1 MQNFNSF
8 FAYIFHFSLF
18 TFHFYLYLCHM
29 KLSILIPTFNQD
41 CTQLV
46 HDLLEQLPQ
55 DAEIIVADDGSTVAS
70 IRENN
75 ATIAQLGQCRYWQ
88 AKMNLGR
95 AKIRN
100 LLAEMAQGE
109 WILFIDSD
117 AKVRSNDFIASYL
130 KETDGRQVICGGTGN
145 YDSCPSED
153 KALRYKY
160 EVHAERKRTLKA
172 RRKKPYAQFST
183 FNFMIL
189 RDLFLQIRFCNE
201 ICDYGHEDSLFGL
214 ALKDRK
220 IPVLHIDNKLIH
232 TGLEPT
238 PAYLRKIKTSLFT
251 LSRLDEKIQRRF
263 TISAIAL
270 FIKKCHLQGV
280 VTWLFKVS
288 GHQLKQNLYGKN
300 PSLFLF
306 KLYKLGFF
314 CKIME

>member
-1 MQNFNSF
+1 
-8 FAYIFHFSLF
+8 
-18 TFHFYLYLCHM
+18 M

-46 HDLLEQLPQ
+46 HDLLEQLPK
-55 DAEIIVADDGSTVAS
+55 DAEIIVADDGSTAAP

-75 ATIAQLGQCRYWQ
+75 ATIAQLPQCRFWQ

-117 AKVRSNDFIASYL
+117 AQVRSRDYISSYL
-130 KETDGRQVICGGTGN
+130 SQTEGYQVICGGTGN
-145 YDSCPSED
+145 FESCPSPD
-153 KALRYKY
+153 KTLRYKY
-160 EVHAERKRTLKA
+160 EIHREHKRTLKL

-189 RDLFLQIRFCNE
+189 RELFLQIRFCND
-201 ICDYGHEDSLFGL
+201 ICDYGHEDTLFGL
-214 ALKDRK
+214 ELKDRK
-220 IPVLHIDNKLIH
+220 VPVLHIDNKLIH

-238 PAYLRKIKTSLFT
+238 PAYLRKVKTFLFT
-251 LSRLDEKIQRRF
+251 LSRLDEKVQRRI

-270 FIKKCHLQGV
+270 FLKKSHLKGLV
-280 VTWLFKVS
+280 VWLFNVS
-288 GHQLKQNLYGKN
+288 NHQIKQNLFSKN
-300 PSLFLF
+300 PSLLLF
-306 KLYKLGFF
+306 KLYKIGFF
-314 CKIME
+314 CKIMP

>member
-1 MQNFNSF
+1 
-8 FAYIFHFSLF
+8 
-18 TFHFYLYLCHM
+18 M

-55 DAEIIVADDGSTVAS
+55 DAEIIVADDGSTAAS
-70 IRENN
+70 VRENN
-75 ATIAQLGQCRYWQ
+75 ATIAKLPQCRFWQ

-100 LLAEMAQGE
+100 LLAEMAKGE

-117 AKVRSNDFIASYL
+117 AQVRSKDFIASYL

-145 YDSCPSED
+145 FDTCPSPD

-160 EVHAERKRTLKA
+160 EVLAERKKPLKL
-172 RRKKPYAQFST
+172 RRRKPYAQFST

-189 RDLFLQIRFCNE
+189 RDLFMQIRFCNE
-201 ICDYGHEDSLFGL
+201 ICDYGHEDTLFGL

-251 LSRLDEKIQRRF
+251 LSRLDEKITANQYIRHCAVHKEMSSKRF
-263 TISAIAL
+263 
-270 FIKKCHLQGV
+270 CHLA
-280 VTWLFKVS
+280 L
-288 GHQLKQNLYGKN
+288 
-300 PSLFLF
+300 
-306 KLYKLGFF
+306 
-314 CKIME
+314 

>member
-1 MQNFNSF
+1 MN
-8 FAYIFHFSLF
+8 
-18 TFHFYLYLCHM
+18 YLSYLCHM

-55 DAEIIVADDGSTVAS
+55 DAEIIVADDGSTAAS
-70 IRENN
+70 VRENN
-75 ATIAQLGQCRYWQ
+75 ATIAKLPQCRFWQ

-100 LLAEMAQGE
+100 LLAEMAKGE

-117 AKVRSNDFIASYL
+117 AQVRSKDFIASYL

-145 YDSCPSED
+145 FDTCPSPD

-160 EVHAERKRTLKA
+160 EVLAERVKTLKK
-172 RRKKPYAQFST
+172 RRRKPYAQFST

-189 RDLFLQIRFCNE
+189 RELFMQIRFCNE
-201 ICDYGHEDSLFGL
+201 ICDYGHEDTLFGL
-214 ALKDRK
+214 ELKDRK

-232 TGLEPT
+232 TGLETT

-251 LSRLDEKIQRRF
+251 LSRLDEKIQRRIN
-263 TISAIAL
+263 ISAIAL
-270 FIKKCHLQGV
+270 CLKKLHLRGFAV
-280 VTWLFKVS
+280 WLFNISSRQIRK
-288 GHQLKQNLYGKN
+288 NLFSSN
-300 PSLFLF
+300 PNLILF
-306 KLYKLGFF
+306 KIYKLGYF

>member
-1 MQNFNSF
+1 
-8 FAYIFHFSLF
+8 
-18 TFHFYLYLCHM
+18 M

-55 DAEIIVADDGSTVAS
+55 DAEIIVADDGSTAAS
-70 IRENN
+70 VRENN
-75 ATIAQLGQCRYWQ
+75 ATIANLPQCRFWQ

-100 LLAEMAQGE
+100 LLAEMAKGE
-109 WILFIDSD
+109 WLLFIDSD
-117 AKVRSNDFIASYL
+117 AQVRSKDFIASYL

-145 YDSCPSED
+145 FDTCPSPD

-160 EVHAERKRTLKA
+160 EVLAERVKTLKK
-172 RRKKPYAQFST
+172 RRRKPYAQFST

-189 RDLFLQIRFCNE
+189 RELFMQIRFCNE
-201 ICDYGHEDSLFGL
+201 ICDYGHEDTLFGL
-214 ALKDRK
+214 ELKDRK

-232 TGLEPT
+232 TGLETT

-251 LSRLDEKIQRRF
+251 LSRLDEKIQRRIN
-263 TISAIAL
+263 ISAIAL
-270 FIKKCHLQGV
+270 CLKKLHLRGFAV
-280 VTWLFKVS
+280 WLFNIS
-288 GHQLKQNLYGKN
+288 SRQLRKNLFSSN
-300 PSLFLF
+300 PNLILF
-306 KLYKLGFF
+306 KIYKLGYF

>member
-1 MQNFNSF
+1 
-8 FAYIFHFSLF
+8 
-18 TFHFYLYLCHM
+18 M

-55 DAEIIVADDGSTVAS
+55 DAEIIVADDGSTATS

-75 ATIAQLGQCRYWQ
+75 AAIAKFPQCRYFQ

-117 AKVRSNDFIASYL
+117 AQVRSKDFIATYL
-130 KETDGRQVICGGTGN
+130 RETDGRQVICGGTGN
-145 YDSCPSED
+145 YESCPSPD
-153 KALRYKY
+153 KTLRYKY
-160 EVHAERKRTLKA
+160 EVHDEKERTLKL

-189 RDLFLQIRFCNE
+189 RELFMQIRFCNE
-201 ICDYGHEDSLFGL
+201 ICDYGHEDSMFGL
-214 ALKDRK
+214 ELKDRK
-220 IPVLHIDNKLIH
+220 VPVLHIDNKLIH

-251 LSRLDEKIQRRF
+251 LSRLDEKVQQRI
-263 TISAIAL
+263 TISAFAL
-270 FIKKCHLQGV
+270 FIKKCRLQGLV
-280 VTWLFKVS
+280 IWLFNVF
-288 GHQLKQNLYGKN
+288 GHKIKQNLFSSN
-300 PSLFLF
+300 PSLLLF
-306 KLYKLGFF
+306 NFYKLGFF

>member
-1 MQNFNSF
+1 
-8 FAYIFHFSLF
+8 
-18 TFHFYLYLCHM
+18 M
-29 KLSILIPTFNQD
+29 KLSILIPTYNQD

-55 DAEIIVADDGSTVAS
+55 DAEIIVADDGSTVAT
-70 IRENN
+70 IREQNN
-75 ATIAQLGQCRYWQ
+75 VISQLPQCRYWQ
-88 AKMNLGR
+88 ARMNLGR

-117 AKVRSNDFIASYL
+117 AQVQSKDFIASYL
-130 KETDGRQVICGGTGN
+130 KETEGRQVICGGTGN

-160 EVHAERKRTLKA
+160 EIHAERRRTLKA
-172 RRKKPYAQFST
+172 RRRKPYAQFST

-189 RDLFLQIRFCNE
+189 RELFLQIRFCNE

-263 TISAIAL
+263 TISALAL
-270 FIKKCHLQGV
+270 FIKKCHLQGIV
-280 VTWLFKVS
+280 VWLFKLS
-288 GHQLKQNLYGKN
+288 SRQLKQNLYGKN

>member
-1 MQNFNSF
+1 
-8 FAYIFHFSLF
+8 
-18 TFHFYLYLCHM
+18 M

-55 DAEIIVADDGSTVAS
+55 DAEIIVADDGSTATF

-75 ATIAQLGQCRYWQ
+75 ATIAKLAQCRYWQ

-100 LLAEMAQGE
+100 LLAEMALGE

-117 AKVRSNDFIASYL
+117 AQVRSKDFIATYL
-130 KETDGRQVICGGTGN
+130 RETEGRQVICGGTGN

-153 KALRYKY
+153 KTLRYKY
-160 EVHAERKRTLKA
+160 EVHSEQQRSLKL

-189 RDLFLQIRFCNE
+189 RELFLQIRFCNE
-201 ICDYGHEDSLFGL
+201 ICDYGHEDTLFGL

-220 IPVLHIDNKLIH
+220 IPILHIDNKLIH

-251 LSRLDEKIQRRF
+251 LSRLDKKIQCRI

-270 FIKKCHLQGV
+270 IIKKCHLKGL
-280 VTWLFKVS
+280 VTWLFKVF
-288 GHQLKQNLYGKN
+288 GHQIKQNLFGSN

-306 KLYKLGFF
+306 KLYKIGFY

>member
-1 MQNFNSF
+1 
-8 FAYIFHFSLF
+8 
-18 TFHFYLYLCHM
+18 M

-55 DAEIIVADDGSTVAS
+55 DAEILVADDGSTAIP
-70 IRENN
+70 IRDNN
-75 ATIAQLGQCRYWQ
+75 ASIAQLPQCRYWQ

-117 AKVRSNDFIASYL
+117 AQVKSKDFIASYMSL
-130 KETDGRQVICGGTGN
+130 TEGNQVICGGTGN
-145 YDSCPSED
+145 YDSCPSKD

-160 EVHAERKRTLKA
+160 EVHAERKRSLKE
-172 RRKKPYAQFST
+172 RRRHPYAQFTT
-183 FNFMIL
+183 FNFMIQ
-189 RDLFLQIRFCNE
+189 RELFMQIQFCNE

-214 ALKDRK
+214 ELKDRK
-220 IPVLHIDNKLIH
+220 IPILHIYNKLLH
-232 TGLEPT
+232 TGLEDT
-238 PAYLRKIKTSLFT
+238 PSYLRKVKTSLFT
-251 LSRLDEKIQRRF
+251 LSRLEEKVQRRI

-270 FIKKCHLQGV
+270 CLKKCHLKGFMV
-280 VTWLFKVS
+280 WLFDVNKNKM
-288 GHQLKQNLYGKN
+288 KQNLLGEK
-300 PSLFLF
+300 PSLLIF

-314 CKIME
+314 CKIMS

>member
-1 MQNFNSF
+1 
-8 FAYIFHFSLF
+8 
-18 TFHFYLYLCHM
+18 M

-55 DAEIIVADDGSTVAS
+55 DAEIIVADDGSTAAS
-70 IRENN
+70 VRENN
-75 ATIAQLGQCRYWQ
+75 ATIAKLPQCRFWQ

-100 LLAEMAQGE
+100 LLAEMAKGE

-117 AKVRSNDFIASYL
+117 AQVRSKDFIASYL

-145 YDSCPSED
+145 FDTCPSPD

-160 EVHAERKRTLKA
+160 EVLAERKKPLKL
-172 RRKKPYAQFST
+172 RRRKPYAQFST

-189 RDLFLQIRFCNE
+189 RDLFMQIRFCNE
-201 ICDYGHEDSLFGL
+201 ICDYGHEDTLFGL

-251 LSRLDEKIQRRF
+251 LSRLDEKIQRRIN
-263 TISAIAL
+263 ISAIAL
-270 FIKKCHLQGV
+270 FIKKCHLKGFA
-280 VTWLFKVS
+280 TWLFNIS
-288 GHQLKQNLYGKN
+288 SPRLKKNLLGSN
-300 PSLFLF
+300 PSLLLF

>member
-1 MQNFNSF
+1 M
-8 FAYIFHFSLF
+8 
-18 TFHFYLYLCHM
+18 
-29 KLSILIPTFNQD
+29 
-41 CTQLV
+41 

-55 DAEIIVADDGSTVAS
+55 DAEIIVADDGSTAAS

-75 ATIAQLGQCRYWQ
+75 ASIAKLPQCRYWQ

-117 AKVRSNDFIASYL
+117 AQVRSKDFIASYL

-145 YDSCPSED
+145 FDTCPSPD

-160 EVHAERKRTLKA
+160 EVLAERKKPLKL
-172 RRKKPYAQFST
+172 RRRKPYAQFST

-189 RDLFLQIRFCNE
+189 RDLFMQIRFCNE
-201 ICDYGHEDSLFGL
+201 ICDYGHEDTLFGL

-251 LSRLDEKIQRRF
+251 LSRLDKKIQRRIN
-263 TISAIAL
+263 ISAIAL
-270 FIKKCHLQGV
+270 FIKKCHLKGFA
-280 VTWLFKVS
+280 TWLFNIS
-288 GHQLKQNLYGKN
+288 SPRLKKNLLGSN
-300 PSLFLF
+300 PSLLLF

>member
-1 MQNFNSF
+1 
-8 FAYIFHFSLF
+8 
-18 TFHFYLYLCHM
+18 M
-29 KLSILIPTFNQD
+29 KLSILIPTYNQD

-55 DAEIIVADDGSTVAS
+55 DAEIIVADDGSTAAS
-70 IRENN
+70 VRENN
-75 ATIAQLGQCRYWQ
+75 ATIAKLPQCRFWQ

-100 LLAEMAQGE
+100 LLAEMAKGE

-117 AKVRSNDFIASYL
+117 AQVRSKDFIASYL

-145 YDSCPSED
+145 FDTCPSPD

-160 EVHAERKRTLKA
+160 EVLAERVKTLKK
-172 RRKKPYAQFST
+172 RRRKPYAQFST

-189 RDLFLQIRFCNE
+189 RELFMQIRFCNE
-201 ICDYGHEDSLFGL
+201 ICDYGHEDTLFGL
-214 ALKDRK
+214 ELKDRK

-232 TGLEPT
+232 TGLETT

-251 LSRLDEKIQRRF
+251 LSRLDESIQRRIN
-263 TISAIAL
+263 ISAIAL
-270 FIKKCHLQGV
+270 CLKKLHLRGFAV
-280 VTWLFKVS
+280 WLFNIS
-288 GHQLKQNLYGKN
+288 NRQLRKNLFSSN
-300 PSLFLF
+300 PNLILF
-306 KLYKLGFF
+306 KIYKLGYF

>member
-1 MQNFNSF
+1 MN
-8 FAYIFHFSLF
+8 
-18 TFHFYLYLCHM
+18 YLSYLCHM

-55 DAEIIVADDGSTVAS
+55 DAEIIVADDGSTAAS
-70 IRENN
+70 VRENN
-75 ATIAQLGQCRYWQ
+75 ATIAKLPQCRFWQ

-100 LLAEMAQGE
+100 LLAEMAKGE

-117 AKVRSNDFIASYL
+117 AQVRSKDFIASYL

-145 YDSCPSED
+145 FDTCPSPD

-160 EVHAERKRTLKA
+160 EVLAERKKPLKL
-172 RRKKPYAQFST
+172 RRRKPYAQFST

-189 RDLFLQIRFCNE
+189 RDLFMQIRFCNE
-201 ICDYGHEDSLFGL
+201 ICDYGHEDTLFGL
-214 ALKDRK
+214 ALKYRK

-251 LSRLDEKIQRRF
+251 LSRLDEKIQRRIN
-263 TISAIAL
+263 ISAIAL
-270 FIKKCHLQGV
+270 FIKKCHLKGFA
-280 VTWLFKVS
+280 TWLFNIS
-288 GHQLKQNLYGKN
+288 SPRLKKNLLGSN
-300 PSLFLF
+300 PSLLLF

>member
-1 MQNFNSF
+1 
-8 FAYIFHFSLF
+8 
-18 TFHFYLYLCHM
+18 M

-55 DAEIIVADDGSTVAS
+55 DAEILVADDGSTAIP
-70 IRENN
+70 IRDNN
-75 ATIAQLGQCRYWQ
+75 ASIAQLPQCRYWQ

-117 AKVRSNDFIASYL
+117 AQVKSKDFIASYMSL
-130 KETDGRQVICGGTGN
+130 TEGNQVICGGTGN
-145 YDSCPSED
+145 YDSCPSKD

-160 EVHAERKRTLKA
+160 EVHAERKKSLKE
-172 RRKKPYAQFST
+172 RQRHPYAQFTT

-189 RDLFLQIRFCNE
+189 RDLFMQIQFCNE

-214 ALKDRK
+214 ELKDRK
-220 IPVLHIDNKLIH
+220 IPILHIDNKLIH
-232 TGLEPT
+232 TGLENT
-238 PAYLRKIKTSLFT
+238 PSYLRKVKTSLFT
-251 LSRLDEKIQRRF
+251 LSRLEEKVQRRI

-270 FIKKCHLQGV
+270 CLKKCHLKGLMV
-280 VTWLFKVS
+280 WLFAVS
-288 GHQLKQNLYGKN
+288 KNKMKQNLLGEK
-300 PSLFLF
+300 PSLLIF

-314 CKIME
+314 CKIMS

>member
-1 MQNFNSF
+1 
-8 FAYIFHFSLF
+8 
-18 TFHFYLYLCHM
+18 M

-55 DAEIIVADDGSTVAS
+55 DAEILVADDGSTAIP

-75 ATIAQLGQCRYWQ
+75 ASIAQLPQCRYWQ

-95 AKIRN
+95 ARIRN
-100 LLAEMAQGE
+100 LLAEMAEGE

-117 AKVRSNDFIASYL
+117 AQVKSKDFIASYL
-130 KETDGRQVICGGTGN
+130 NQTEGNHVICGGTGN
-145 YDSCPSED
+145 YETCPSKD

-160 EVHAERKRTLKA
+160 EVHAEQKRSLKE
-172 RRKKPYAQFST
+172 RRRHPYAQFTT
-183 FNFMIL
+183 FNFMIE
-189 RDLFLQIRFCNE
+189 RSLFQQILFCND
-201 ICDYGHEDSLFGL
+201 ICDYGHEDTLFGL
-214 ALKDRK
+214 ELKDRK
-220 IPVLHIDNKLIH
+220 IPILHIDNKLIH

-251 LSRLDEKIQRRF
+251 LSNMDIKVQKRV

-270 FIKKCHLQGV
+270 FIKRCHLKGLA
-280 VTWLFKVS
+280 THLFNVS
-288 GHQLKQNLYGKN
+288 NHWMKQNLLGEN
-300 PSLFLF
+300 PSLLLF

-314 CKIME
+314 CKIMP

>member
-1 MQNFNSF
+1 
-8 FAYIFHFSLF
+8 
-18 TFHFYLYLCHM
+18 M

-55 DAEIIVADDGSTVAS
+55 DAEIIVADDGSTAAS

-75 ATIAQLGQCRYWQ
+75 ATIAQLNQCRYWQ

-117 AKVRSNDFIASYL
+117 AKVRSKDFIASYL

-263 TISAIAL
+263 AISAIAL

-280 VTWLFKVS
+280 VTWLFKVC

>member
-1 MQNFNSF
+1 
-8 FAYIFHFSLF
+8 
-18 TFHFYLYLCHM
+18 M
-29 KLSILIPTFNQD
+29 KLSILIPTYNQD

-55 DAEIIVADDGSTVAS
+55 DAEIIVADDGSTAAT
-70 IRENN
+70 IREQN
-75 ATIAQLGQCRYWQ
+75 ATIAQLPQCRYFQ

-100 LLAEMAQGE
+100 LLAEMALGE

-117 AKVRSNDFIASYL
+117 AQVRSKDYIASYL

-145 YDSCPSED
+145 YETCPSAD

-160 EVHAERKRTLKA
+160 EVHAERKRSLK
-172 RRKKPYAQFST
+172 RRRRKPYAQFST

-189 RDLFLQIRFCNE
+189 RELFLQIRFCNE

-238 PAYLRKIKTSLFT
+238 PAYLRKVKTALFT
-251 LSRLDEKIQRRF
+251 LSRLDTKVQRRI

-270 FIKKCHLQGV
+270 FIKKCHLQGLA
-280 VTWLFKVS
+280 TWIFNVS
-288 GHQLKQNLYGKN
+288 GHQIKQNLFGPN
-300 PSLFLF
+300 PSLLLF

-314 CKIME
+314 CKIMS

>member
-1 MQNFNSF
+1 MN
-8 FAYIFHFSLF
+8 
-18 TFHFYLYLCHM
+18 YLSYLCHM
-29 KLSILIPTFNQD
+29 KLSILIPTYNQD

-55 DAEIIVADDGSTVAS
+55 DAEIIVADDGSTAAS

-75 ATIAQLGQCRYWQ
+75 ASIAKLPQCRYWQ

-117 AKVRSNDFIASYL
+117 AQVKSKDFIANYL

-145 YDSCPSED
+145 YEKCPSPD

-160 EVHAERKRTLKA
+160 EVLAERKKPLKL
-172 RRKKPYAQFST
+172 RRRKPYAQFST

-189 RDLFLQIRFCNE
+189 RDLFMQISFCNE
-201 ICDYGHEDSLFGL
+201 ICDYGHEDTLFGL

-251 LSRLDEKIQRRF
+251 LSRLDEKIQRRIN
-263 TISAIAL
+263 ISAIAL
-270 FIKKCHLQGV
+270 FIKKCHLKGFA
-280 VTWLFKVS
+280 TWLFNIS
-288 GHQLKQNLYGKN
+288 NHRLKKNLLGNN

>member
-1 MQNFNSF
+1 MN
-8 FAYIFHFSLF
+8 
-18 TFHFYLYLCHM
+18 YLSYLCHM

-55 DAEIIVADDGSTVAS
+55 DAEIIVADDGSTAAS
-70 IRENN
+70 VRENN
-75 ATIAQLGQCRYWQ
+75 ATIAKLPRCRFWQ

-100 LLAEMAQGE
+100 LLAEMAKGE

-117 AKVRSNDFIASYL
+117 AQVRSKDFIASYL

-145 YDSCPSED
+145 FDTCPSPD

-160 EVHAERKRTLKA
+160 EVLAERVKTLKK

-189 RDLFLQIRFCNE
+189 RELFMQIRFCNE
-201 ICDYGHEDSLFGL
+201 ICDYGHEDTLFGL
-214 ALKDRK
+214 ELKDRK

-232 TGLEPT
+232 TGLETT

-251 LSRLDEKIQRRF
+251 LSRLDESIQRRIN
-263 TISAIAL
+263 ISAIAL
-270 FIKKCHLQGV
+270 CLKKLHLRGFAV
-280 VTWLFKVS
+280 WLFNIS
-288 GHQLKQNLYGKN
+288 SRQLRKNLFSSN
-300 PSLFLF
+300 PNLILF
-306 KLYKLGFF
+306 KIYKLGYF

>member
-1 MQNFNSF
+1 
-8 FAYIFHFSLF
+8 
-18 TFHFYLYLCHM
+18 M
-29 KLSILIPTFNQD
+29 KLSILIPTYNQD

-55 DAEIIVADDGSTVAS
+55 DAEIIVADDGSTAAS

-75 ATIAQLGQCRYWQ
+75 ASIAKLPQCRYWQ

-117 AKVRSNDFIASYL
+117 AQVKSKDFIANYL

-145 YDSCPSED
+145 FDTCPSPD

-160 EVHAERKRTLKA
+160 EVLAERKKPLKL
-172 RRKKPYAQFST
+172 RRRKPYAQFST

-189 RDLFLQIRFCNE
+189 RDLFMQIRFCNE
-201 ICDYGHEDSLFGL
+201 ICDYGHEDTLFGL

-251 LSRLDEKIQRRF
+251 LSRLDKKIQRRIN
-263 TISAIAL
+263 ISAIAL
-270 FIKKCHLQGV
+270 FIKKCHLKGFA
-280 VTWLFKVS
+280 TWLFNIS
-288 GHQLKQNLYGKN
+288 SPRLKKNLLGSN
-300 PSLFLF
+300 PSLLLF

>member
-1 MQNFNSF
+1 
-8 FAYIFHFSLF
+8 
-18 TFHFYLYLCHM
+18 M

-55 DAEIIVADDGSTVAS
+55 DAEIIVADDGSTAAT
-70 IRENN
+70 IREQN
-75 ATIAQLGQCRYWQ
+75 ATIGMLPQCRYWQ

-117 AKVRSNDFIASYL
+117 AKVRSKDFIASYL
-130 KETDGRQVICGGTGN
+130 KETDGKQVICGGTGN
-145 YDSCPSED
+145 YESCPSED

-160 EVHAERKRTLKA
+160 EVHAEKKRTLKL
-172 RRKKPYAQFST
+172 RRRKPYAQFST
-183 FNFMIL
+183 FNFMI
-189 RDLFLQIRFCNE
+189 RQELFLQIRFYNE
-201 ICDYGHEDSLFGL
+201 ICDYGHEDTLFGL

-251 LSRLDEKIQRRF
+251 LSRLDEKVQKRI

-270 FIKKCHLQGV
+270 FIKKCHLQGFAI
-280 VTWLFKVS
+280 WLFKVS
-288 GHQLKQNLYGKN
+288 NHKLKQNLLGSN
-300 PSLFLF
+300 PSLLLF

>member
-1 MQNFNSF
+1 MQNLNSF
-8 FAYIFHFSLF
+8 FTFIFSLF
-18 TFHFYLYLCHM
+18 SFICIFVPM

-46 HDLLEQLPQ
+46 QDLLEQLPQ
-55 DAEIIVADDGSTVAS
+55 DAEIIVADDGSTAAP
-70 IRENN
+70 IRERNT
-75 ATIAQLGQCRYWQ
+75 AIAQLPQCRYWE

-117 AKVRSNDFIASYL
+117 AQVRSKDFIASYL
-130 KETDGRQVICGGTGN
+130 NNMEGNMVVCGGTGN
-145 YDSCPSED
+145 YETCPSPD

-160 EVHAERKRTLKA
+160 EIHAEQQRPLSLRKRQ
-172 RRKKPYAQFST
+172 PYAQFAT

-189 RDLFLQIRFCNE
+189 RSLFLEIRFCND
-201 ICDYGHEDSLFGL
+201 ICDYGHEDTLFGL
-214 ALKDRK
+214 ELKDRK
-220 IPVLHIDNKLIH
+220 IPIVHIDNKLIH
-232 TGLEPT
+232 TGLESS

-251 LSRLDEKIQRRF
+251 LSRLDVKVQRRI

-270 FIKKCHLQGV
+270 FLKKCHLKGFT
-280 VTWLFKVS
+280 TWLFDKC
-288 GHQLKQNLYGKN
+288 GPKIKHNLLGEN
-300 PSLFLF
+300 PSLLLF